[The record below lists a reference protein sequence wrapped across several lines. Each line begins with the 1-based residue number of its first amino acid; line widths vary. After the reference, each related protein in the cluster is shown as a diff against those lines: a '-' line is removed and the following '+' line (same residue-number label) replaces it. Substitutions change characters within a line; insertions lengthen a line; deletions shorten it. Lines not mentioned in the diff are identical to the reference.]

1 MEIGRTLYCLNG
13 EKVKVVAF
21 DSQSIFVEYQ
31 GRTYSRPVSA
41 IGKTLFSSKKAAQKE
56 YNFIKERDLNQRGFY
71 RIIHIG
77 SSFITY
83 IDAFGVKRTTSANAK
98 QKNGYVEVEQPEKGY
113 KEIYIQ
119 EDGYDNSTSLFACS
133 AGKFGG

>member
-71 RIIHIG
+71 RIIISVLL
-77 SSFITY
+77 SSRILMLL
-83 IDAFGVKRTTSANAK
+83 VL
-98 QKNGYVEVEQPEKGY
+98 NGRHLLMLSK
-113 KEIYIQ
+113 KM
-119 EDGYDNSTSLFACS
+119 DMS
-133 AGKFGG
+133 K